1 MIVVDAQVVVVDASA
16 MVEAL
21 VGDAPPPELISVLG
35 EATLAAPHLLDVEIV
50 SVLRGLERGRR
61 IMPEDA
67 HAALRTYFS
76 MSITRYGTALLAE
89 RIWDLRHRCTAYDA
103 GYLALAELLGAPLV
117 TADEKL
123 TAAGSEADIV
133 LLDSLAP

>member
-1 MIVVDAQVVVVDASA
+1 MDTQLVVVDASA

-21 VGDAPPPELISVLG
+21 VGDAPPPELLSLLS
-35 EATLAAPHLLDVEIV
+35 EATLSAPHLLDVEMV

-61 IMPEDA
+61 VAPEDA
-67 HAALRTYFS
+67 RAALTTYFS

-117 TADEKL
+117 TADETL
-123 TAAGSEADIV
+123 TSAGSEAGIV
-133 LLDSLAP
+133 LLDSLGP